1 MPSVTSRKTGK
12 YKNAFILMPKEVG
25 SLVASVVSGCVV
37 LDTAVELLTT
47 STVDEG
53 SVSIGKRFILQSSSV
68 QHSATQRAKYT
79 GPERLPFLW
88 LQAEVLQLPA
98 DALKQ
103 PRMPI
108 NVPFVNSA
116 VNAMHLNKNE
126 MINTSQSNVTLRT
139 SKFIYMYS
147 RDLRQRAAILR
158 THQEHPREGKY
169 TSTKCRA

>member
-1 MPSVTSRKTGK
+1 MPSVTRRKTGK

-88 LQAEVLQLPA
+88 LQADVVQLPA
-98 DALKQ
+98 DAGKQ